1 MHLVIDG
8 YNLIHATPEL
18 MMAGGEDGGRR
29 ALAMALSR
37 YRQRRSHRITLVL
50 DGGNTPHAERTTL
63 HGVSTVY
70 SGWDQTADQVIT
82 NLAAKQ
88 GTGLTVI
95 TDDRELAGLCRRH
108 GAEVISSAEFGEKL
122 MQVAYHG
129 ETGDGGGEEGWDFTT
144 KKKGPSH
151 RLPKAKRRKKRR
163 IDRL

>member
-18 MMAGGEDGGRR
+18 LMADGEDGGRR

-37 YRQRRSHRITLVL
+37 YRKLRPHRVTLVL
-50 DGGNTPHAERTTL
+50 DGGNTPHGERATL
-63 HGVSTVY
+63 HGVSTIY
-70 SGWDQTADQVIT
+70 SGWDQSADQVIT
-82 NLAAKQ
+82 GLAARH
-88 GTGLTVI
+88 GPGLTVI
-95 TDDRELAGLCRRH
+95 TDDRELAGLCRGH
-108 GAEVISSAEFGEKL
+108 GSEIIGSAEFGEKL

-129 ETGDGGGEEGWDFTT
+129 ETGEGGREEGWDFTT
-144 KKKGPSH
+144 RKKGPAR